1 MHLTIALGAN
11 LGDRE
16 ATLSTARQLIQ
27 ERLGTLSAVSSLQ
40 ETPAWGRTDQPD
52 FLNQVVVV
60 ALNQAWVDQLAL
72 TSALTQ
78 GLHQLLDTVQGIE
91 TELGRQRKQHWG
103 PRTCDLDL
111 IFLEDLR
118 FEDDRISLPHP
129 WWKERDFVGGI
140 IRRELPELLVGY
152 SWDWSVGTIGL
163 LGTIVPTD
171 Q

>member
-11 LGDRE
+11 LGDRD
-16 ATLSTARQLIQ
+16 ATLATARQLIQ
-27 ERLGTLSAVSSLQ
+27 DRLGPLHVASSLQ
-40 ETPAWGRTDQPD
+40 ETPAWGMTDQPD

-60 ALNQAWVDQLAL
+60 LLKQEWVDLLNAS
-72 TSALTQ
+72 SALTL
-78 GLHQLLDTVQGIE
+78 GLHKLLDAVQAIE

-129 WWKERDFVGGI
+129 WWHKRDFVGGI
-140 IRRELPELLVGY
+140 IRRELPQLLIGY
-152 SWDWSVGTIGL
+152 PGY
-163 LGTIVPTD
+163 
-171 Q
+171 